1 LNAQRFLSRIT
12 LQTRTYGN
20 VNLTLSGHMTTTDPP
35 TARPRSI
42 TLRFL
47 AEPTD
52 VNFGG
57 KVHGGA
63 VMKWIDQAGYAC
75 AVGWSGY
82 YCVTVYIGGIRFY
95 KPIFIGQVVE
105 VSATIVHTGSSS
117 MHIAVDVSATDP
129 KTGAC
134 KRTTRCLVVFV
145 AVDAGG
151 DSVAVAPWVAQTD
164 DDKRF
169 EQYAIQMS
177 ALRKQQE
184 HELPL

>member
-1 LNAQRFLSRIT
+1 MDKTIESNRRQ
-12 LQTRTYGN
+12 
-20 VNLTLSGHMTTTDPP
+20 
-35 TARPRSI
+35 I

-82 YCVTVYIGGIRFY
+82 YCVTVYIGGISFY
-95 KPIFIGQVVE
+95 KPIFIGQIVE
-105 VSATIVHTGSSS
+105 VSATLVHTGKSS
-117 MHIAVDVSATDP
+117 MHIAVDVAATDP
-129 KTGAC
+129 KTGSRKQTA
-134 KRTTRCLVVFV
+134 RCLVVFV

-151 DSVAVAPWVAQTD
+151 DTVPVPAWQPETD
-164 DDKRF
+164 EDKRF
-169 EQYAIQMS
+169 EQYAIHMAASRKTQED
-177 ALRKQQE
+177 ALHAIGSPVK
-184 HELPL
+184 

>member
-1 LNAQRFLSRIT
+1 
-12 LQTRTYGN
+12 
-20 VNLTLSGHMTTTDPP
+20 MTTNSARTPP
-35 TARPRSI
+35 REI

-82 YCVTVYIGGIRFY
+82 YCVTVYVGGIRFY
-95 KPIFIGQVVE
+95 KPIFIGHVVE
-105 VSATIVHTGSSS
+105 VKAMLVHTGKSS
-117 MHIAVDVSATDP
+117 MHVAVDVSATDP
-129 KTGAC
+129 KTGAR
-134 KRTTRCLVVFV
+134 KRTTRCLIVFV

-151 DSVAVAPWVAQTD
+151 DTVTVPSWDPVSAEDQ
-164 DDKRF
+164 RL
-169 EQYAIQMS
+169 EQYAVHM
-177 ALRKQQE
+177 ARLRKEQE
-184 HELPL
+184 DELMAIDGSLQ

>member
-1 LNAQRFLSRIT
+1 MNT
-12 LQTRTYGN
+12 
-20 VNLTLSGHMTTTDPP
+20 SGTNP
-35 TARPRSI
+35 ARPRAI

-95 KPIFIGQVVE
+95 KPIFIGQIVE
-105 VSATIVHTGSSS
+105 VKAMVVHTGTSS

-129 KTGAC
+129 KTGAR
-134 KRTTRCLVVFV
+134 KRTTRCLIVFV
-145 AVDAGG
+145 AVDGGG
-151 DSVAVAPWVAQTD
+151 DTVPVPSWTPESE

-169 EQYAIQMS
+169 EQYAVHMA
-177 ALRKQQE
+177 ALRKEQE
-184 HELPL
+184 DELMATESAIAP

>member
-1 LNAQRFLSRIT
+1 METNRSNSR
-12 LQTRTYGN
+12 G
-20 VNLTLSGHMTTTDPP
+20 
-35 TARPRSI
+35 I

-95 KPIFIGQVVE
+95 KPIFIGQIVE
-105 VSATIVHTGSSS
+105 VQAMVVHTGTSSI
-117 MHIAVDVSATDP
+117 HIAVDVSATEP
-129 KTGAC
+129 KTGAR
-134 KRTTRCLVVFV
+134 KKTTRCLIVFV
-145 AVDAGG
+145 AVDGAGDTVQVPG
-151 DSVAVAPWVAQTD
+151 WEPQTEDDLRMQKYAVRMAD
-164 DDKRF
+164 
-169 EQYAIQMS
+169 
-177 ALRKQQE
+177 LRKEQE
-184 HELPL
+184 DELLAIDHQSGTR

>member
-1 LNAQRFLSRIT
+1 MS
-12 LQTRTYGN
+12 
-20 VNLTLSGHMTTTDPP
+20 TTGSAA
-35 TARPRSI
+35 ARPREI

-82 YCVTVYIGGIRFY
+82 YCVTVYIGGIRFF
-95 KPIFIGQVVE
+95 KPVFIGQVVE
-105 VSATIVHTGSSS
+105 VKATIVHTGTSS
-117 MHIAVDVSATDP
+117 MHIAVDVSAADP
-129 KTGAC
+129 KTGAR
-134 KRTTRCLVVFV
+134 KRTTRCLIVFV
-145 AVDAGG
+145 AVDDGG
-151 DSVAVAPWVAQTD
+151 DTVAVPAWVAQTD

-169 EQYAIQMS
+169 EDYAVRMA
-177 ALRKQQE
+177 ALRKQEDQ
-184 HELPL
+184 LPA

>member
-1 LNAQRFLSRIT
+1 MNDLS
-12 LQTRTYGN
+12 N
-20 VNLTLSGHMTTTDPP
+20 
-35 TARPRSI
+35 PRSREI

-95 KPIFIGQVVE
+95 KPIFIGQIVE
-105 VSATIVHTGSSS
+105 VKASVVHTGNSS
-117 MHIAVDVSATDP
+117 MHIAIDVSATEP
-129 KTGAC
+129 KTGAR
-134 KRTTRCLVVFV
+134 KRTTRCLIVFV
-145 AVDAGG
+145 AVDGGG
-151 DSVAVAPWVAQTD
+151 DTVSVPKWVPESE

-169 EQYAIQMS
+169 EQYAIHMA

-184 HELPL
+184 EELLATEGDSTP

>member
-1 LNAQRFLSRIT
+1 MTERQRE
-12 LQTRTYGN
+12 
-20 VNLTLSGHMTTTDPP
+20 
-35 TARPRSI
+35 I

-95 KPIFIGQVVE
+95 KPIFIGQIVE
-105 VSATIVHTGSSS
+105 VHAAVIHTGSSS
-117 MHIAVDVSATDP
+117 IHIAIDVSATDP
-129 KTGAC
+129 RTGAR
-134 KRTTRCLVVFV
+134 KKTTRCLIVFV
-145 AVDAGG
+145 AVDAAG
-151 DSVAVAPWVAQTD
+151 DTVQVPGWEPLTEEDVQLQ
-164 DDKRF
+164 K
-169 EQYAIQMS
+169 YAMRM
-177 ALRKQQE
+177 AELRKEQE
-184 HELPL
+184 NELLAIDQGGN

>member
-1 LNAQRFLSRIT
+1 MNKTPDLNRRQ
-12 LQTRTYGN
+12 
-20 VNLTLSGHMTTTDPP
+20 
-35 TARPRSI
+35 I

-95 KPIFIGQVVE
+95 KPIFIGQIVE
-105 VSATIVHTGSSS
+105 VSATLVHTGKSS
-117 MHIAVDVSATDP
+117 MHIAVDVAATDP
-129 KTGAC
+129 KTGSRKQTA
-134 KRTTRCLVVFV
+134 RCLIVFV
-145 AVDAGG
+145 AVDGAG
-151 DSVAVAPWVAQTD
+151 DTVPVPSWQPETEE
-164 DDKRF
+164 DKRF
-169 EQYAIQMS
+169 EQYAVHMA
-177 ALRKQQE
+177 ALRKEQE
-184 HELPL
+184 DELLAIDAPPPAMK